1 MLVSNR
7 CYAYPMK
14 RVGWRISVNTRDI
27 WSAFECSTIMPN
39 RREEPGI
46 QKQQS
51 VTSRCLAIVLKFEN
65 GGKSEVDVNEESCV
79 GKDILDDFK
88 LRNKSC
94 YWNPALLES
103 INSLEYLGF
112 VSPCTVL
119 VGGSDLHLE
128 NIRTA
133 WGRRVLNDPTNFSVQ
148 SIGESGI
155 LADHE
160 RMKRN

>member
-1 MLVSNR
+1 
-7 CYAYPMK
+7 
-14 RVGWRISVNTRDI
+14 
-27 WSAFECSTIMPN
+27 MPN
-39 RREEPGI
+39 RREEHGI
-46 QKQQS
+46 QKQQP

-65 GGKSEVDVNEESCV
+65 EDRDEINVNEDSFS

-112 VSPCTVL
+112 VSPRTL
-119 VGGSDLHLE
+119 LAGGSDLHLE

-133 WGRRVLNDPTNFSVQ
+133 WGRRVLKEPTGFTIL
-148 SIGESGI
+148 SIGESGNLEDGENLSGVKNSFLDRWGESKI
-155 LADHE
+155 VNCFE
-160 RMKRN
+160 RSR

>member
-1 MLVSNR
+1 
-7 CYAYPMK
+7 
-14 RVGWRISVNTRDI
+14 
-27 WSAFECSTIMPN
+27 MPN
-39 RREEPGI
+39 RREEHGI
-46 QKQQS
+46 QKQQP

-65 GGKSEVDVNEESCV
+65 GDKDENDINEDAFN
-79 GKDILDDFK
+79 GKDILDDFI

-112 VSPCTVL
+112 VSPRTLL

-133 WGRRVLNDPTNFSVQ
+133 WGRRVLKDPTGFTIL
-148 SIGESGI
+148 SIGKLGKLEDGEKLSGVKTSCHDIWGESEI
-155 LADHE
+155 VNCF
-160 RMKRN
+160 RRSK

>member
-1 MLVSNR
+1 MAVIIRRAL
-7 CYAYPMK
+7 
-14 RVGWRISVNTRDI
+14 I
-27 WSAFECSTIMPN
+27 TIMPN

-51 VTSRCLAIVLKFEN
+51 VTSRCLAIVLNFEN
-65 GGKSEVDVNEESCV
+65 GGKSENDVNEESFV

-133 WGRRVLNDPTNFSVQ
+133 WGRRVLNDPTNFNVQ